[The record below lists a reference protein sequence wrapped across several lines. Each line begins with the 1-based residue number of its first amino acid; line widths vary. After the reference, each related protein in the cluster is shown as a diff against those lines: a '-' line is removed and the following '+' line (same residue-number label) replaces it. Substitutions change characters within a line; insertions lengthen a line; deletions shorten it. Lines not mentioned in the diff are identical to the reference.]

1 MCRNEAR
8 SSAIQLTPAVN
19 IRASRLCAL
28 YHLSHHINLTNKEEK
43 KKNKTLTLMQ
53 TLSILLCSSYSGKSY
68 EHPPFPGHA
77 AELPFV
83 FHTLE
88 DYVCTQEE
96 LQLADSASMFWGNF
110 VKYGN
115 PNGQSAEQ
123 GEGYC
128 AEEECKVCNV
138 ALAQNLLISCL
149 SLLLR
154 LTDVYVPDSISC
166 QCNYSY

>member
-1 MCRNEAR
+1 MSVRVLFFFF
-8 SSAIQLTPAVN
+8 SSLFVN
-19 IRASRLCAL
+19 
-28 YHLSHHINLTNKEEK
+28 
-43 KKNKTLTLMQ
+43 
-53 TLSILLCSSYSGKSY
+53 SGKSY
-68 EHPPFPGHA
+68 KHPPFPGHA

-88 DYVCTQEE
+88 DFVCTQEE
-96 LQLADSASMFWGNF
+96 LQLADSASQFWGNF

-128 AEEECKVCNV
+128 AEEECKVCDV

-154 LTDVYVPDSISC
+154 LTDVYQTELVASATLVIESVYRGVLFGISAVPLH
-166 QCNYSY
+166 